1 MNASIPGDMPPQDPA
16 AEPGEAPCADLPQ
29 PEAAEAPEAADAG
42 GLLDEAEPAPAEFE
56 PAAEPGPEPAPEP
69 AAAVPAEAA
78 PPAFASGAQAGLLA
92 RLKSDRE
99 SVLAAVLSLLQD
111 GQDHALRNLSLIDG
125 AGWVQRFETVRAASA
140 ASAASAAASSAASAA
155 ATAQALREA
164 RERLG
169 AAEAGVQGLVAE
181 CEAAAQR
188 LRAAPGADTAQAAER
203 ARQGCALVQARAGD
217 GAQAVGRSGDALL
230 SVEREVREVAGFIGS
245 TQGKLASFVES
256 VNTVEQLTAGIQE
269 VASQTNLLALNA
281 AIEAA
286 RAGEAGRGFAV
297 VADEVRN
304 LARKTASITG
314 RIEDLT
320 LSIRESSGS
329 LGRDM
334 HTAVQQVERLST
346 MLAHAQGAVGDARRA
361 LQATVETAETQAA
374 GLLELDRQTG
384 EGHDAGQ
391 GVQALLAELC
401 ERLPR
406 LARELEQARRDLPS
420 A

>member
-1 MNASIPGDMPPQDPA
+1 MNASNPGDMPPQDPV
-16 AEPGEAPCADLPQ
+16 
-29 PEAAEAPEAADAG
+29 AEAGEPPTTDTPPGAASEAGELGALVDS
-42 GLLDEAEPAPAEFE
+42 EASEASAQGAPA
-56 PAAEPGPEPAPEP
+56 AG
-69 AAAVPAEAA
+69 AEAA
-78 PPAFASGAQAGLLA
+78 APAFGGGAQAGLLA

-125 AGWVQRFETVRAASA
+125 AAWARRFEDLRAALAGA
-140 ASAASAAASSAASAA
+140 ASGK
-155 ATAQALREA
+155 LREA
-164 RERLG
+164 HERLG
-169 AAEAGVQGLVAE
+169 TAEGGANACLRAF
-181 CEAAAQR
+181 EAAAQR
-188 LRAAPGADTAQAAER
+188 LRDDETAGAQAVQAAQR
-203 ARQGCALVQARAGD
+203 ALQASAQLQARAGE

-230 SVEREVREVAGFIGS
+230 SVEAEAREVSGFIGN

-320 LSIRESSGS
+320 LVIRENSGS

-334 HTAVQQVERLST
+334 QTAVQQVERLST
-346 MLAHAQGAVGDARRA
+346 LLAHAQGAVSDARRA
-361 LQATVETAETQAA
+361 LQTTVDTAEAQAA
-374 GLLELDRQTG
+374 SLSQLDQQAQQRHAGEQAAQAALSEISGLLQRLT
-384 EGHDAGQ
+384 HD
-391 GVQALLAELC
+391 
-401 ERLPR
+401 
-406 LARELEQARRDLPS
+406 LEQARRDLPT

>member
-1 MNASIPGDMPPQDPA
+1 MNASNPGDMPPQDPA
-16 AEPGEAPCADLPQ
+16 AEPVEPPTADASPGAA
-29 PEAAEAPEAADAG
+29 PEAAELGA
-42 GLLDEAEPAPAEFE
+42 LLDEAPQASPAPAPGAPAAGAE
-56 PAAEPGPEPAPEP
+56 PAA
-69 AAAVPAEAA
+69 
-78 PPAFASGAQAGLLA
+78 PAFGGGAQAGLLA

-111 GQDHALRNLSLIDG
+111 GHDHALRNLSLIDG
-125 AGWVQRFETVRAASA
+125 AAWAQRFGDLRSALEGAASGK
-140 ASAASAAASSAASAA
+140 
-155 ATAQALREA
+155 LREA
-164 RERLG
+164 HERLG
-169 AAEAGVQGLVAE
+169 AAEAGANSCARAFE
-181 CEAAAQR
+181 SAAQR
-188 LRAAPGADTAQAAER
+188 LRDDETAGAQAAQAAQR
-203 ARQGCALVQARAGD
+203 ALQACALLQTRAGE

-230 SVEREVREVAGFIGS
+230 SVETEAREVSGFIGS

-320 LSIRESSGS
+320 LVIRENSGS

-334 HTAVQQVERLST
+334 QTAVQQVERLST
-346 MLAHAQGAVGDARRA
+346 LLAHAQGAVGDARRA
-361 LQATVETAETQAA
+361 LQATVDTAEAQAA
-374 GLLELDRQTG
+374 GLAQLDLQAQQRHASEQAAQAALSEISGLLQRLT
-384 EGHDAGQ
+384 HD
-391 GVQALLAELC
+391 
-401 ERLPR
+401 
-406 LARELEQARRDLPS
+406 LEQARRDLPT

>member
-1 MNASIPGDMPPQDPA
+1 MNASNPGDMPLQDPA
-16 AEPGEAPCADLPQ
+16 AEAGEPPSADTPTGAEPQ
-29 PEAAEAPEAADAG
+29 APEPGA
-42 GLLDEAEPAPAEFE
+42 LLDEAPATALMPAEGAPAA
-56 PAAEPGPEPAPEP
+56 AAEPSAPA
-69 AAAVPAEAA
+69 VGG
-78 PPAFASGAQAGLLA
+78 GAQAGLLA

-99 SVLAAVLSLLQD
+99 SVLAAVLSLMQD
-111 GQDHALRNLSLIDG
+111 GEDHALRNLSLIDG
-125 AGWVQRFETVRAASA
+125 AAWAQRFLELRSAMAST
-140 ASAASAAASSAASAA
+140 ASGK
-155 ATAQALREA
+155 LREA
-164 RERLG
+164 HERLG
-169 AAEAGVQGLVAE
+169 AAETGVNDCTRAF
-181 CEAAAQR
+181 EAAAQR
-188 LRAAPGADTAQAAER
+188 LRGDETAAAQTAQAARR
-203 ARQGCALVQARAGD
+203 AQQASALVHARAGE

-230 SVEREVREVAGFIGS
+230 SVEAEAREVSGFIGS

-320 LSIRESSGS
+320 LVIRENSGS

-334 HTAVQQVERLST
+334 QTAVQQVERLST
-346 MLAHAQGAVGDARRA
+346 LLAHAQGAVGDARRA
-361 LQATVETAETQAA
+361 LQATVDTAEAQAA
-374 GLLELDRQTG
+374 GLAQLDQQAQERQAS
-384 EGHDAGQ
+384 E
-391 GVQALLAELC
+391 QAAQAALSEISGLLQ
-401 ERLPR
+401 RLTH
-406 LARELEQARRDLPS
+406 ELEQARRDLPT

>member
-1 MNASIPGDMPPQDPA
+1 MNASNPGEMPLQDPA
-16 AEPGEAPCADLPQ
+16 AETGAPPSADAAPEAA
-29 PEAAEAPEAADAG
+29 PEAAELGA
-42 GLLDEAEPAPAEFE
+42 LLDEAPQAP
-56 PAAEPGPEPAPEP
+56 PVPPQAAP
-69 AAAVPAEAA
+69 AAAGEAA
-78 PPAFASGAQAGLLA
+78 APALVGGAQAGLLA

-125 AGWVQRFETVRAASA
+125 AAWTQRFQDLRSA
-140 ASAASAAASSAASAA
+140 LAD
-155 ATAQALREA
+155 TAMGKLREA
-164 RERLG
+164 HERLG
-169 AAEAGVQGLVAE
+169 AAEGGASA
-181 CEAAAQR
+181 CASAFEAAAQR
-188 LRAAPGADTAQAAER
+188 LRDDGATGAQAAQAAQR
-203 ARQGCALVQARAGD
+203 ALQACTLLQTRASE
-217 GAQAVGRSGDALL
+217 GAQAVDRSGDALL
-230 SVEREVREVAGFIGS
+230 SVEAEARAVSGFIGS

-320 LSIRESSGS
+320 LVIRENSGS

-334 HTAVQQVERLST
+334 QTAVQQVERLST
-346 MLAHAQGAVGDARRA
+346 LLAHAQGAVGDARRA
-361 LQATVETAETQAA
+361 LQATVDTAEAQADGLTQLDQQAQERHGAEQAA
-374 GLLELDRQTG
+374 QAALSEISGLLQRLT
-384 EGHDAGQ
+384 HD
-391 GVQALLAELC
+391 
-401 ERLPR
+401 
-406 LARELEQARRDLPS
+406 LEQARRDLPT

>member
-1 MNASIPGDMPPQDPA
+1 MNASNPGDMPPQDPA
-16 AEPGEAPCADLPQ
+16 AEPVEPPTADASPGAA
-29 PEAAEAPEAADAG
+29 PEAAELGA
-42 GLLDEAEPAPAEFE
+42 LLDEAPQASPAPAPGAPAAGAE
-56 PAAEPGPEPAPEP
+56 PAA
-69 AAAVPAEAA
+69 
-78 PPAFASGAQAGLLA
+78 PAFGGGAQAGLLA

-125 AGWVQRFETVRAASA
+125 AAWAQRFGDLRSALEGAASGK
-140 ASAASAAASSAASAA
+140 
-155 ATAQALREA
+155 LREA
-164 RERLG
+164 HERLG
-169 AAEAGVQGLVAE
+169 AAEAGANSCARAFE
-181 CEAAAQR
+181 SAAQR
-188 LRAAPGADTAQAAER
+188 LRDDETAGAQAAQAAQR
-203 ARQGCALVQARAGD
+203 ALQACALLQTRAGE

-230 SVEREVREVAGFIGS
+230 SVETEAREVSGFIGS

-320 LSIRESSGS
+320 LVIRENSGS

-334 HTAVQQVERLST
+334 QTAVQQVERLST
-346 MLAHAQGAVGDARRA
+346 LLAHAQGAVGDARRA
-361 LQATVETAETQAA
+361 LQATVDTAEAQAA
-374 GLLELDRQTG
+374 GLAQLDLQAQQRHASEQAAQAALSEISGLLQRLT
-384 EGHDAGQ
+384 HD
-391 GVQALLAELC
+391 
-401 ERLPR
+401 
-406 LARELEQARRDLPS
+406 LEQARRDLPT